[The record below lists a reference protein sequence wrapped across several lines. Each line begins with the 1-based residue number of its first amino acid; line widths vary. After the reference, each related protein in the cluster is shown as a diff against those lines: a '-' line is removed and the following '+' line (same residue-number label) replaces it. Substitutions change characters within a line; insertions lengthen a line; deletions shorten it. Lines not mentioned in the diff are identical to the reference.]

1 LFPHPDTSAHNADS
15 RSVTATAFAL
25 AIAAAALHASWNLV
39 VKASGDR
46 LVAAAAQAV
55 FGAVAFL
62 PFLAIAGW
70 PRGGVTAAV
79 ASSFCH
85 VAYYLGLVRSYRATD
100 LSVAYPV
107 ARGTAPL
114 LVAVGSVVFVDDE
127 LTALAWLGIVVV
139 SASLLSIGLHVRDL
153 TNLAWPLATG
163 AVIATYTL
171 IDAHGIRAT
180 GERLAYV
187 SLLFALTP
195 IWLVPLV
202 VRRRGTSAVG
212 AAVRRDGWRL
222 AVAGVAS
229 VRSYTLVL
237 LAASRAAVG
246 PVAAVRETSVV
257 FAVLGSRLLLGED
270 VGHRRVLGA
279 VGVACGA
286 VVLAFA

>member
-1 LFPHPDTSAHNADS
+1 MTM
-15 RSVTATAFAL
+15 TAFAL
-25 AIAAAALHASWNLV
+25 AIAAAVLHASWNLV

-46 LVAAAAQAV
+46 LVAASAQAV

-62 PFLAIAGW
+62 PFLVAGGL
-70 PRGGVTAAV
+70 PHGGITPAV

-85 VAYYLGLVRSYRATD
+85 VGYYLGLVRSYRATD

-114 LVAVGSVVFVDDE
+114 LVALGSVLFVGDE
-127 LTALAWLGIVVV
+127 LTLLAWVGIAVV
-139 SASLLSIGLHVRDL
+139 SASLLSIGLHVRDV
-153 TNLAWPLATG
+153 THLAWPLLTG
-163 AVIATYTL
+163 VVIATYTL
-171 IDAHGIRAT
+171 IDAHGVRTT

-187 SLLFALTP
+187 ALLFGLTP
-195 IWLVPLV
+195 VWLVPLV
-202 VRRRGTSAVG
+202 VRRRGVD
-212 AAVRRDGWRL
+212 AVRRAVSTDGWRL
-222 AVAGVAS
+222 AIAGVAS
-229 VRSYTLVL
+229 VTSYTLVL

-257 FAVLGSRLLLGED
+257 FAVLGGALLLRED

-279 VGVACGA
+279 AGVACGA